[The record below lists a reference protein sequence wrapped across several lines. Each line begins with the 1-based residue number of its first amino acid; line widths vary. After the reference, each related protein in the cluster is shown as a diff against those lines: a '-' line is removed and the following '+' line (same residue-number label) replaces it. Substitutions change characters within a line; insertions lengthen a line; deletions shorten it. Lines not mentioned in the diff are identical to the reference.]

1 MFRYSRSVLLAI
13 RPVSPVMGQDG
24 LKALQMINWPN
35 IRRTRRGTKAGR
47 GAVRRIPCVT
57 GNRFTSDET
66 KTVDHNA
73 VNTSNLIQLVNT
85 NGLSVS
91 QTSSLDRAAPA
102 DVSAI
107 ETLVQSRSETSA
119 RNTKSGILHANL
131 HNIIRPVTVTH
142 SKPVIPLNLMS
153 LNCRSVKNK
162 TLSIS
167 DFIASQDI
175 DILALT
181 ETWLGTN
188 IDNQVLAELV
198 PPGYDIIQS
207 SRQERR
213 GGGVGVLFKKSLNVK
228 QLASS
233 KDDAFTHFEHL
244 TCSICPGDV
253 QIRLCIIYRPPPSK
267 RNGFRNNVFFEE
279 WSNYLDHQVVIP
291 QEIIITGDLN
301 FHLDDP
307 MNADARQFSELL
319 DARGLVQHVTEATHV
334 HGHTL
339 DVVIT
344 RENSSVIA
352 GVPSVVDPCLSDAK
366 GNPSGD
372 HLAVHTA
379 LSCGKPSRIRKEV
392 TFRRYREISV
402 PELIRDIESSPT
414 LQTTEGGV
422 DDLVAAFNSGIID
435 LMDKHAPLQ
444 TKVITKRPNAPW
456 YTEELREAKQK
467 RRKAERQWRRTKLT
481 VHQQIYKDQC
491 RQVGLLL
498 VQAKKNYYSD
508 KIAECGTDHKQLFRL
523 TKNLMG
529 QNGDTILPSCSSEKI
544 LSNNFSNYFLNKI
557 KTIRSNIST
566 VNSRDNSNSLAL
578 AADIP
583 FDGEALTQLTL
594 TTEEEVRK
602 IITNSPSKSCELDPL
617 PTSLLKQCLEALLP
631 LITSI
636 MNKSL
641 TESKVPLWFKKANIK
656 PLLKKSG
663 LDKEELKNYRPVSN
677 LPFLSKILE
686 KIVSKRLELHLQ
698 ANSLHDNLQS
708 AYRTG
713 HSTETALL
721 RVHND
726 IVAALDQKC
735 RAVLVMLDLSAAFDV
750 IDHDILFKRLDYSY
764 GVTGDALRWIQS
776 YLSDRRQCVAI
787 GSATSD
793 DKILGFG
800 VPQGSVLGP
809 RKYCLYSKPIGEICR
824 RHNLLYH
831 CYADDTQI
839 YMVIRP
845 QNNWDT
851 IAHSLE
857 ACLVDISAWMNAN
870 MLKLNQDKTELIVFA
885 PKHQQTRDIQLDVG
899 TKIIKAAPVVK
910 NLGVHFDSTM
920 TMEKQVNAVAKS
932 CYFQIRNIGRMRQ
945 FITTDACK
953 TLVHSLVTSRLDY
966 GNALLYGISDSA
978 TRRLQ
983 KVQNTAARLVTRT
996 RKREHITPVLH
1007 ALHWL
1012 PVQYRSQYKILMLTY
1027 KTLNGAAPSYLTELV
1042 TPYQPARSLRS
1053 EAESLL
1059 CVPKSRTV
1067 TYGDRCFG
1075 KVSATLWNNLPSQTR
1090 KATTLATFR
1099 QGVKTHLFRRAFS

>member
-13 RPVSPVMGQDG
+13 RPVSPAIGQDC
-24 LKALQMINWPN
+24 LKALQRIDWPK
-35 IRRTRRGTKAGR
+35 IHCTRRGTKAGR
-47 GAVRRIPCVT
+47 GSVRRIPCVT
-57 GNRFTSDET
+57 GNRFTCTSDET
-66 KTVDHNA
+66 KAADHNG
-73 VNTSNLIQLVNT
+73 VNADNLIQLIT
-85 NGLSVS
+85 SNGLSAL
-91 QTSSLDRAAPA
+91 QTPSIGHAAPA
-102 DVSAI
+102 YVSAI
-107 ETLVQSRSETSA
+107 ETLVQPRKDTSV
-119 RNTKSGILHANL
+119 RNTKPSVLHANL
-131 HNIIRPVTVTH
+131 IRPTMVTY
-142 SKPVIPLNLMS
+142 SKTVVPLNLIS

-162 TLSIS
+162 ALSIS
-167 DFIASQDI
+167 DFITSKDI

-188 IDNQVLAELV
+188 IDNQVLAELI
-198 PPGYDIIQS
+198 PPGYDIILN

-213 GGGVGVLFKKSLNVK
+213 GGGVGVLFKKNLNVR

-233 KDDAFTHFEHL
+233 QDDVFTHFEHL
-244 TCSICPGDV
+244 SCSVCAGDV

-267 RNGFRNNVFFEE
+267 RNGFRNTLFFEE

-301 FHLDDP
+301 FHLDDL
-307 MNADARQFSELL
+307 MNADSRHFSELL

-344 RENSSVIA
+344 RENSSIIH
-352 GVPSVVDPCLSDAK
+352 GVPSVIDPYLSDIK

-372 HLAVHTA
+372 HLAVHTS
-379 LSCGKPSRIRKEV
+379 LSCGKPGRIRKEV
-392 TFRRYREISV
+392 SFRKYREISV
-402 PELIRDIESSPT
+402 PDFIRDIESSHT
-414 LQTTEGGV
+414 LQATVGGV
-422 DDLVAAFNSGIID
+422 DDLVEAFNSGIRD
-435 LMDKHAPLQ
+435 LIDKHAPLQ

-467 RRKAERQWRRTKLT
+467 RRKAERKWRRTKLII
-481 VHQQIYKDQC
+481 HQQIYKDQC
-491 RQVGLLL
+491 RLVGLLL

-529 QNGDTILPSCSSEKI
+529 QNGDVILPSCSSEKI
-544 LSNNFSNYFLNKI
+544 LSNKFSNYFLNKI
-557 KTIRSNIST
+557 TTIRTNIGS
-566 VNSRDNSNSLAL
+566 VNSLADSDNL
-578 AADIP
+578 VMTADIP
-583 FDGEALTQLTL
+583 FDGEALTQLTP
-594 TTEEEVRK
+594 TTEDEVRK

-631 LITSI
+631 LITLI

-641 TESKVPLWFKKANIK
+641 AESKVPLWFKKANVK
-656 PLLKKSG
+656 PLIKKSG

-726 IVAALDQKC
+726 IVAALDNKC

-750 IDHDILFKRLDYSY
+750 IDHGILFKRLDYSY
-764 GVTGDALRWIQS
+764 GVTGNALRWIQS

-787 GSATSD
+787 GSVTSD
-793 DKILGFG
+793 DKILEFG

-845 QNNWDT
+845 QHNWDT
-851 IAHSLE
+851 IAHNIE

-885 PKHQQTRDIQLDVG
+885 PKHQPAHDIQLNVG
-899 TKIIKAAPVVK
+899 IKTIKAAPVVK
-910 NLGVHFDSTM
+910 NLGVHFDSSM
-920 TMEKQVNAVAKS
+920 TMEKQVNAIAKS
-932 CYFQIRNIGRMRQ
+932 CYYQLRNIGRIRQ

-953 TLVHSLVTSRLDY
+953 TLLHSLVTSRLDY

-983 KVQNTAARLVTRT
+983 KVQNTAARLVSSTS
-996 RKREHITPVLH
+996 KREHITPVLYS
-1007 ALHWL
+1007 LHWL
-1012 PVQYRSQYKILMLTY
+1012 PVHYRPQYKILMHTY
-1027 KTLNGAAPSYLTELV
+1027 KALYGTAPSYLTELV
-1042 TPYQPARSLRS
+1042 TPYQPSRSLRS
-1053 EAESLL
+1053 EAETLL

-1075 KVSATLWNNLPSQTR
+1075 KVAATLWNNLPSQTR
-1090 KATTLATFR
+1090 KATTLTTFKK
-1099 QGVKTHLFRRAFS
+1099 GVKTHLFRRAFS